1 MIVRTFLLFAA
12 VALTAAAQSGTGVI
26 FGTITDVSGSTVA
39 AVSVTAANEATAV
52 STTVKSNAEGYYL
65 LPDLPPGRYK
75 VSAEA
80 PGFRTME
87 RTGIVLEVDQRARV
101 DVAMQLGQVKEVVTV
116 QGTVTNIDTFSA
128 TVKEVVDPQR
138 MVELPLNGRNALSL
152 QALLPGSVQMGS
164 GSAASGIALNTNLVF
179 SVNGARPNQSAY
191 TLDGGLNMDM
201 YNNVPAA
208 FPNPDTL
215 QEFSILQ
222 NSYSAIY
229 GRNAGAVVNMIT
241 KSGTNQL
248 HGTVYEFVR
257 NNDFDARNFFASKVD
272 PLKRNQFGG
281 TVGGPVRLPHYDG
294 RDRTFFFVS
303 TEATRQVFGS
313 TSSSTIVPTALERAG
328 DFSQSFV
335 RGKLITVAP
344 PSTVTA
350 ANPVG
355 QPYGGNLVP
364 QGALDPVALAFA
376 KAFMPLP
383 NRPGNIYSFN
393 LSVPTKDNQVV
404 ARLDHSFSNAD
415 KINFRY
421 FWDDSFNVQNA
432 GLPAFNSENDWP
444 THNGTINETHI
455 FTPTLFNAATLTI
468 ARNTFIRGPQVTDP
482 PNFAALGCKSCVP
495 LSPPNVP
502 TDWSVSISNG
512 LGLRVPTNYFSYMMN
527 YQFIDTVSWTRD
539 KHLLQFGGDIAK
551 VRRNG
556 REYFQK
562 DPQFSFTGTR
572 TGNYGYGYADF
583 FIGAANS
590 VFQNSPLTSY
600 QYKWTPFL
608 YFQDDWRVSQRLTLN
623 LGMRWEPYITT
634 RDKYNHNGA
643 FRPGQQSVIYP
654 QAPLGALFPGDPGI
668 SKGVSPNRYLRF
680 SPRFGFAYDPFGNG
694 KTSIRGGYGVFSDTL
709 RLVALNTNAINQP
722 FSYGLTTFGIQ
733 FSDPYAG
740 SPQSLQ
746 LLQNYQAASSP
757 NGSASQP
764 FYLPITE
771 NSIDPDFT
779 TGYVQQWN
787 FNVQRE
793 TWKKIVVTLGY
804 LGSKGT

>member
-52 STTVKSNAEGYYL
+52 STTVKSNEEGYYL

-294 RDRTFFFVS
+294 RD
-303 TEATRQVFGS
+303 
-313 TSSSTIVPTALERAG
+313 
-328 DFSQSFV
+328 
-335 RGKLITVAP
+335 
-344 PSTVTA
+344 
-350 ANPVG
+350 
-355 QPYGGNLVP
+355 
-364 QGALDPVALAFA
+364 
-376 KAFMPLP
+376 
-383 NRPGNIYSFN
+383 
-393 LSVPTKDNQVV
+393 
-404 ARLDHSFSNAD
+404 
-415 KINFRY
+415 
-421 FWDDSFNVQNA
+421 
-432 GLPAFNSENDWP
+432 
-444 THNGTINETHI
+444 
-455 FTPTLFNAATLTI
+455 
-468 ARNTFIRGPQVTDP
+468 
-482 PNFAALGCKSCVP
+482 
-495 LSPPNVP
+495 
-502 TDWSVSISNG
+502 
-512 LGLRVPTNYFSYMMN
+512 
-527 YQFIDTVSWTRD
+527 
-539 KHLLQFGGDIAK
+539 
-551 VRRNG
+551 
-556 REYFQK
+556 
-562 DPQFSFTGTR
+562 
-572 TGNYGYGYADF
+572 
-583 FIGAANS
+583 
-590 VFQNSPLTSY
+590 
-600 QYKWTPFL
+600 
-608 YFQDDWRVSQRLTLN
+608 
-623 LGMRWEPYITT
+623 
-634 RDKYNHNGA
+634 
-643 FRPGQQSVIYP
+643 
-654 QAPLGALFPGDPGI
+654 
-668 SKGVSPNRYLRF
+668 
-680 SPRFGFAYDPFGNG
+680 
-694 KTSIRGGYGVFSDTL
+694 
-709 RLVALNTNAINQP
+709 
-722 FSYGLTTFGIQ
+722 
-733 FSDPYAG
+733 
-740 SPQSLQ
+740 
-746 LLQNYQAASSP
+746 
-757 NGSASQP
+757 
-764 FYLPITE
+764 
-771 NSIDPDFT
+771 
-779 TGYVQQWN
+779 
-787 FNVQRE
+787 
-793 TWKKIVVTLGY
+793 
-804 LGSKGT
+804 